1 VTTPTLAKLT
11 LDCSDIDNY
20 IGKPMQPARMVEP
33 FANCD
38 IRRWV
43 QAMHYPNRLHYDT
56 MFAMES
62 RFGELIAPQ
71 SFPVTMDDGHGSAPS
86 CIGMIPNSH
95 MLFGGDEW
103 WFNGPR
109 IKGGDRIWNERV
121 PFDYKVKDTS
131 SFGPTCFQRGDNF
144 YYNQHGDLVAKQRST
159 SIRYSQAAGQ
169 AAQHG
174 TTEGYEEPVWTDDE
188 ILEIEARAYKYI
200 KMMHDLGH
208 SPRYWESVNVGDE
221 LTERVFG
228 PHSIVSFT
236 TEWRSYTFTQW
247 GSMHRR
253 TDLDMELLGF
263 VGPMAGKEQDPVE
276 ERNNPELTDG
286 AYVGPSRGHLFP
298 RWARFI
304 GMPRGYGYG
313 ASMGAWITD
322 YLAGWAGEWGMV
334 RHSNCNYRSP
344 ALTGDITI
352 QTGKVVDKFVDEHG
366 RALVQIE
373 SRMTNQSGGVL
384 ATAKAEVE
392 LPRKPV

>member
-1 VTTPTLAKLT
+1 MPADK
-11 LDCSDIDNY
+11 LDCSDLDQY
-20 IGKPMQPARMVEP
+20 MGKPMQPARMVEP

-56 MFAMES
+56 MYTQQS
-62 RFGELIAPQ
+62 RHGELIAPQ
-71 SFPVTMDDGHGSAPS
+71 SFPVTMDDAHGSAPS
-86 CIGMIPNSH
+86 CIGKIPNSH

-103 WFNGPR
+103 WFYGPTVR
-109 IKGGDRIWNERV
+109 GGDRIWNERI
-121 PFDYKVKDTS
+121 PFDYSVKDTS

-159 SIRYSQAAGQ
+159 SIRYSQVAGE
-169 AAQHG
+169 AAQA
-174 TTEGYEEPVWTDDE
+174 EASAAQEEPEWTDDE
-188 ILEIEARAYKYI
+188 LAELEKRKFGWI
-200 KMMHDLGH
+200 KMLHDLGH
-208 SPRYWESVNVGDE
+208 SPRYWDDVNTGDV

-247 GSMHRR
+247 GSVHRR
-253 TDLDMELLGF
+253 TDLDMAELGF
-263 VGPMAGKEQDPVE
+263 SGPMAGPEQDPTE
-276 ERNNPELTDG
+276 EKNNPENTDG
-286 AYVGPSRGHLFP
+286 AYIGPSRGHLFP
-298 RWARFI
+298 RWARYI

-334 RHSNCNYRSP
+334 RHSNASYRSP

-352 QTGKVVDKFVDEHG
+352 QTGSVVDKYINGEGRNMVAVETRMQNQHG
-366 RALVQIE
+366 AT
-373 SRMTNQSGGVL
+373 M
-384 ATAKAEVE
+384 ATAKADIE
-392 LPRKPV
+392 LFKKPD

>member
-1 VTTPTLAKLT
+1 MSII
-11 LDCSDIDNY
+11 LDTSDIDTY
-20 IGKPMQPARMVEP
+20 LGKPMQPARMVDP
-33 FANCD
+33 FANND

-43 QAMHYPNRLHYDT
+43 QAMHYPNRLHYD
-56 MFAMES
+56 AMYGMQS
-62 RFGELIAPQ
+62 RFGQLVAPQ

-86 CIGMIPNSH
+86 CIGLIPNSH

-103 WFNGPR
+103 WFYGPR
-109 IKGGDRIWNERV
+109 IVAGDRVWNERI
-121 PFDYKVKDTS
+121 PFDYTVKETK
-131 SFGPTCFQRGDNF
+131 FGGPTCFQRGDNF
-144 YYNQHGDLVAKQRST
+144 YYNQHGDLIAKQRST

-169 AAQHG
+169 ANTPTDNQDD
-174 TTEGYEEPVWTDDE
+174 PVWGDE
-188 ILEIEARAYKYI
+188 ELEALETRKFAWIQ
-200 KMMHDLGH
+200 MLHDLGH
-208 SPRYWESVNVGDE
+208 SARYWDTVKVGDV
-221 LTERVFG
+221 LPERVFG

-253 TDLDMELLGF
+253 TDLNMAELGF
-263 VGPMAGKEQDPVE
+263 TGPMAGPEQDPTE
-276 ERNNPELTDG
+276 EAINPENTDG
-286 AYVGPSRGHLFP
+286 AYIGPSRGHLFP

-334 RHSNCNYRSP
+334 RHSACNYRSP

-352 QTGKVVDKFVDEHG
+352 QTATVTDVFIDAAG
-366 RALVQIE
+366 RHMVQIE
-373 SRMTNQSGGVL
+373 TKMQNQTGATL

-392 LPRKPV
+392 LAKRPA